1 MYKEAKQKQRN
12 RTLSLLVVDFH
23 SRILKTHNIELEIDN
38 FEKGQAKEIFS

>member
-23 SRILKTHNIELEIDN
+23 SRIMKTHTIELETDN
-38 FEKGQAKEIFS
+38 FEKGKATEIFR